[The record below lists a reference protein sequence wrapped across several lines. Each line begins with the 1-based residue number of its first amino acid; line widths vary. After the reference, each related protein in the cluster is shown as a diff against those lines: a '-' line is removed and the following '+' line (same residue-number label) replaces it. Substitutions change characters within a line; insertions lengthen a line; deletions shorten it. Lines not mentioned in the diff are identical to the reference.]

1 MTQAEEKSNH
11 GAPRIEHSLVRAL
24 RAVPSLSSLD
34 DAELL
39 SIAGES
45 ANLAWAAGSQVIA
58 SGTPA
63 DGLYIVLSG
72 RVQVLEPGGTEVSTL
87 GPGEYV
93 GEFSLLLGNPRRHDV
108 VALEDVELMVVPS
121 ERIDTLMAEHPD
133 LAREVRAQLQARL
146 AENARAGAEPPA

>member
-1 MTQAEEKSNH
+1 MTHAGEKS
-11 GAPRIEHSLVRAL
+11 IDHSLVQAL

-45 ANLAWAAGSQVIA
+45 ANLGWRAGSEVIL

-63 DGLYIVLSG
+63 DGLYVVLSG
-72 RVQVLEPGGTEVSTL
+72 RVQVLEPGGEEVSVL
-87 GPGEYV
+87 GPGDYV

-108 VALEDVELMVVPS
+108 VALEDAELMVVPK
-121 ERIDTLMAEHPD
+121 ERIDRLLEEQPAF
-133 LAREVRAQLQARL
+133 AREVRAQVEARL
-146 AENARAGAEPPA
+146 AENARQGAP